1 MKARILKDFDDK
13 ITKKPMSAG
22 RIVDFEDKRAK
33 ALESLGFVKILE
45 VAPVQPKKEVAEEKK
60 PSPKK
65 ATKKK

>member
-45 VAPVQPKKEVAEEKK
+45 VAPVQPKEVAEEKK